1 MSSCHSNCSE
11 PPPPLS
17 PDNDI
22 TGPGVITNYIASA
35 GITVLIILLY
45 FFLVFDPVR
54 DPFEKDEKAPDDP
67 PFRPNAIDLLITRK
81 VRGWGQRRMSKCL
94 KNRLEKSLVNCVV
107 AMGDLQLVTGFSILV
122 SGAVQ
127 LSCGLTVY
135 EWQIAVYLAWF
146 SCLTH
151 LSCLMVLRSYL
162 YVHTFGRTWRLV
174 AMGLLAI
181 LLIVGLLP
189 TANYGDLYN
198 SRPRSSDYA
207 KCYLKIRSSPGIAL
221 YSMILSVLTIAIGFI
236 SRVMK
241 LHKMLSVTLWGGL
254 RIRASLRARA
264 ILHGLYKWCIA
275 GGAVQGLRF
284 SLVYR
289 PLFAVFLVA
298 RFTLDAWVSMFVE
311 ALWLFIAF
319 FWGVLRLMLALN
331 DTPRSQDLWTTTAGH
346 NKGDWTFGQVVSLV
360 LLVAPLMNLLDY
372 FDQNPATGART
383 SIPRNFLEPH
393 EPMRRS
399 SSPVPPLFMEEVPD
413 PKSLD
418 GNWSNHRETLGM
430 AVIYSLISMMAFVL
444 QLFLP
449 SINKPLL
456 EILISLDWGIK
467 VIFALTGTYGV
478 VLFSLFLESKVSKE
492 RKGTRRC
499 LQFLNLAFYVLSFN
513 FGGTYP
519 LGGSRVMLN
528 FMQPLALGFYGLL
541 GIMFR

>member
-1 MSSCHSNCSE
+1 
-11 PPPPLS
+11 
-17 PDNDI
+17 
-22 TGPGVITNYIASA
+22 
-35 GITVLIILLY
+35 
-45 FFLVFDPVR
+45 
-54 DPFEKDEKAPDDP
+54 
-67 PFRPNAIDLLITRK
+67 
-81 VRGWGQRRMSKCL
+81 
-94 KNRLEKSLVNCVV
+94 
-107 AMGDLQLVTGFSILV
+107 MGDLQLVTGFSILV

-174 AMGLLAI
+174 AMGVLAI

-264 ILHGLYKWCIA
+264 ILHGLYKWCTA
-275 GGAVQGLRF
+275 GGPMQGLRF

-311 ALWLFIAF
+311 VCSRVIV
-319 FWGVLRLMLALN
+319 GLAII
-331 DTPRSQDLWTTTAGH
+331 
-346 NKGDWTFGQVVSLV
+346 
-360 LLVAPLMNLLDY
+360 NLIR
-372 FDQNPATGART
+372 TGAVAVHCF
-383 SIPRNFLEPH
+383 FLGC
-393 EPMRRS
+393 
-399 SSPVPPLFMEEVPD
+399 SPSYARP
-413 PKSLD
+413 
-418 GNWSNHRETLGM
+418 
-430 AVIYSLISMMAFVL
+430 
-444 QLFLP
+444 
-449 SINKPLL
+449 
-456 EILISLDWGIK
+456 
-467 VIFALTGTYGV
+467 
-478 VLFSLFLESKVSKE
+478 
-492 RKGTRRC
+492 
-499 LQFLNLAFYVLSFN
+499 
-513 FGGTYP
+513 
-519 LGGSRVMLN
+519 
-528 FMQPLALGFYGLL
+528 
-541 GIMFR
+541 